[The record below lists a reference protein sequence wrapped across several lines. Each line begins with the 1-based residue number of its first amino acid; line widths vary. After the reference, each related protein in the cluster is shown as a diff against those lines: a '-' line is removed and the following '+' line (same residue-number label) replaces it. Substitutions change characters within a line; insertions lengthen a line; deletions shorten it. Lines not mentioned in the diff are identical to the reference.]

1 MAFRGLEALRSR
13 NYLLYLVG
21 HFTSQT
27 GAWVEQTAVSWILY
41 ELTGSALLL
50 GLAGLARAAPT
61 IALALV
67 GGAIAD
73 RLPRRTLLYCTES
86 MMLVNSLVIG
96 LLAWS
101 GRLEYWHLY
110 ALSFVNGTLGAF
122 SVPARQALFAGL
134 VPRSAVQSAVTFNA
148 VAVRL
153 GVLIGPSIGGAAL
166 AYGSYALPFLINA
179 VTFIGMILALRAM
192 EIPPVEPHGHSQ
204 PATLWHGMSEGLRF
218 VWDHPPLRVA
228 LALEVVSG
236 LFGHNITLITIIAKD
251 VLGTDAQGL
260 GWLLSALGAGGM
272 LAMIFMV
279 FAQLRHH
286 MRVIIYAGALYSLLL
301 AAFALSPL
309 LPLSIAFLFLL
320 GISDGIWGVNRNT
333 LAQTLVPDTLRGRVM
348 SVVVLTTRGS
358 APLGRLQ
365 AGFLADLVGAPAA
378 TLIGAA
384 VIGGAIARWWKLRVS
399 DGESKAERP
408 HRQ

>member
-1 MAFRGLEALRSR
+1 MALRGLEALRSR
-13 NYLLYLVG
+13 NYVLYLTG

-41 ELTGSALLL
+41 ELTHSALLL
-50 GLAGLARAAPT
+50 GLAGLARAVPT

-73 RLPRRTLLYCTES
+73 RVPRRTMLYCTES
-86 MMLVNSLVIG
+86 TMLVNSLVIG
-96 LLAWS
+96 FLAWS

-110 ALSFVNGTLGAF
+110 ALSFVNGTLSAF

-134 VPRSAVQSAVTFNA
+134 VPRTAVQSAVTFNA
-148 VAVRL
+148 VAVRC

-166 AYGSYALPFLINA
+166 AYGSYALPFWINA
-179 VTFIGMILALRAM
+179 ASFIGMLAALASMKISTGEAHARAKPGTLR
-192 EIPPVEPHGHSQ
+192 Q
-204 PATLWHGMSEGLRF
+204 GMSEGLRF
-218 VWDHPPLRVA
+218 VWGHAPLRVA

-251 VLGTDAQGL
+251 VLGTGAQGL

-286 MRVIIYAGALYSLLL
+286 MRVILTAGAIYSLLL
-301 AAFALSPL
+301 ASFALSHWLALSVVL
-309 LPLSIAFLFLL
+309 LFML
-320 GISDGIWGVNRNT
+320 GTCDGIWGVNRNT
-333 LAQTLVPDTLRGRVM
+333 LAQTTVPDALRGRVM

-365 AGFLADLVGAPAA
+365 AGFLADFVGAPVTTLVGATVIFIA
-378 TLIGAA
+378 IG
-384 VIGGAIARWWKLRVS
+384 RWWRLR
-399 DGESKAERP
+399 GAEL
-408 HRQ
+408 

>member
-1 MAFRGLEALRSR
+1 MALRGLEALRSR

-41 ELTGSALLL
+41 EMTGSALLL
-50 GLAGLARAAPT
+50 GLAGLARAVPT
-61 IALALV
+61 LALALI

-73 RLPRRTLLYCTES
+73 RLPRRLMLYCTEWT
-86 MMLVNSLVIG
+86 MLVNSLTVGI
-96 LLAWS
+96 LAWS

-110 ALSFVNGTLGAF
+110 ILSFVNGTLNSF

-134 VPRSAVQSAVTFNA
+134 VPRRAVQSAVTFNA
-148 VAVRL
+148 VAVRC

-166 AYGSYALPFLINA
+166 AYGSYALPFWINA
-179 VTFIGMILALRAM
+179 ATFIGMLLALRGM
-192 EIPPVEPHGHSQ
+192 DLPPVEPHLRSKPG
-204 PATLWHGMSEGLRF
+204 TLWEGMSEGLRF
-218 VWDHPPLRVA
+218 VWDHAPLRVA
-228 LALEVVSG
+228 LALEIVSG

-272 LAMIFMV
+272 MAMIFMV

-286 MRVIIYAGALYSLLL
+286 MRVILTAGALYSLLL
-301 AAFALSPL
+301 ASFALSHWLALSVVL
-309 LPLSIAFLFLL
+309 LFML
-320 GISDGIWGVNRNT
+320 GTCDGIWGVNRNT
-333 LAQTLVPDTLRGRVM
+333 LAQTLVPDSLRGRVM

-365 AGFLADLVGAPAA
+365 AGFLADLLGAPVA
-378 TLIGAA
+378 TLIGAG
-384 VIGGAIARWWKLRVS
+384 VIAGAIARWWRLRAV
-399 DGESKAERP
+399 A
-408 HRQ
+408 

>member
-1 MAFRGLEALRSR
+1 
-13 NYLLYLVG
+13 
-21 HFTSQT
+21 
-27 GAWVEQTAVSWILY
+27 VEQTAVSWILY

-50 GLAGLARAAPT
+50 GLAGLARAVPT

-73 RLPRRTLLYCTES
+73 RVPRRTLLYCTES
-86 MMLVNSLVIG
+86 MMLANSLVIG

-122 SVPARQALFAGL
+122 SIPARQALFAGL

-179 VTFIGMILALRAM
+179 ATFLGMLGALAAM
-192 EIPPVEPHGHSQ
+192 NIPPMEPHGHSKA
-204 PATLWHGMSEGLRF
+204 ATLWQGMAEGLRF
-218 VWDHPPLRVA
+218 VWDHAPLRVA
-228 LALEVVSG
+228 LALEIVSG

-251 VLGTDAQGL
+251 VLGTGAQGL

-301 AAFALSPL
+301 AAFALSPWL
-309 LPLSIAFLFLL
+309 VLSIALLFLL
-320 GISDGIWGVNRNT
+320 GICDGIWGVNRNT

-365 AGFLADLVGAPAA
+365 AGFLADLAGAPAA

-384 VIGGAIARWWKLRVS
+384 VIGGAIARWWRLRAS
-399 DGESKAERP
+399 EK
-408 HRQ
+408 

>member
-1 MAFRGLEALRSR
+1 MALRGLEALRSR
-13 NYLLYLVG
+13 NYVLYLTG

-41 ELTGSALLL
+41 ELTNSALLL
-50 GLAGLARAAPT
+50 GLAGLARAVPT

-73 RLPRRTLLYCTES
+73 RVPRRTMLYCTES
-86 MMLVNSLVIG
+86 TMLVNSLVIG
-96 LLAWS
+96 FLAWS

-110 ALSFVNGTLGAF
+110 ALSFVNGTLSAF

-134 VPRSAVQSAVTFNA
+134 VPKTAVQSAVTFNA
-148 VAVRL
+148 VAVRC

-166 AYGSYALPFLINA
+166 AYGSYALPFWINA
-179 VTFIGMILALRAM
+179 ASFIGMLGALAAMRLSPVPSHEKAKPGTLR
-192 EIPPVEPHGHSQ
+192 Q
-204 PATLWHGMSEGLRF
+204 GMSEGLRF
-218 VWDHPPLRVA
+218 VWDHAPLRVA

-236 LFGHNITLITIIAKD
+236 LFGHNITLITIIARD
-251 VLGTDAQGL
+251 VLGTGAQGL

-286 MRVIIYAGALYSLLL
+286 MRVILTAGAIYSLLL
-301 AAFALSPL
+301 ASFALSHWLALSVVL
-309 LPLSIAFLFLL
+309 LFML
-320 GISDGIWGVNRNT
+320 GTCDGIWGVNRNT
-333 LAQTLVPDTLRGRVM
+333 LAQTTVPDALRGRVM

-365 AGFLADLVGAPAA
+365 AGFLADFVGAPVT
-378 TLIGAA
+378 TLIGAT
-384 VIGGAIARWWKLRVS
+384 VIFIAIGRWWRLR
-399 DGESKAERP
+399 GAEL
-408 HRQ
+408 

>member
-1 MAFRGLEALRSR
+1 MRLRGLQALRSR
-13 NYLLYLVG
+13 NYVLYLIG

-41 ELTGSALLL
+41 ELTGSAVLL

-67 GGAIAD
+67 GGAVAD
-73 RLPRRTLLYCTES
+73 RLPRRAMLYCTES
-86 MMLVNSLVIG
+86 AMFTTSLAIG

-110 ALSFVNGTLGAF
+110 VLSFVNGTLSAF

-134 VPRSAVQSAVTFNA
+134 VPRTAMQSAVTFNA
-148 VAVRL
+148 VAVRA

-166 AYGSYALPFLINA
+166 AYGSYAAPFWINA
-179 VTFIGMILALRAM
+179 VSFIGMLAALAAM
-192 EIPPVEPHGHSQ
+192 RLAPMPTHESAPG
-204 PATLWHGMSEGLRF
+204 TLWHGMQEGLRF
-218 VWDHPPLRVA
+218 VWDQAPLRVA

-236 LFGHNITLITIIAKD
+236 LFGHNITLVTIIAKD
-251 VLGTDAQGL
+251 VLGTGAQGL

-279 FAQLRHH
+279 FAQLTRH
-286 MRVIIYAGALYSLLL
+286 MRVILYAGAVYCLLL
-301 AAFALSPL
+301 AAFALSL
-309 LPLSIAFLFLL
+309 WLALSAALLFLL
-320 GISDGIWGVNRNT
+320 GICDGIWGVNRNT
-333 LAQTLVPDTLRGRVM
+333 LAQTLVADSLRGRVM

-365 AGFLADLVGAPAA
+365 AGFVADLAGAPAA
-378 TLIGAA
+378 MLVGAA
-384 VIGGAIARWWKLRVS
+384 VIGVAIAKWWRLR
-399 DGESKAERP
+399 A
-408 HRQ
+408 

>member
-1 MAFRGLEALRSR
+1 MRLRGLEALRSR
-13 NYLLYLVG
+13 NYVLYLVG

-41 ELTGSALLL
+41 EMTGSALLL

-61 IALALV
+61 LALALI

-73 RLPRRTLLYCTES
+73 RLPRRLMLYCTES
-86 MMLVNSLVIG
+86 TMLVNSLAIG
-96 LLAWS
+96 ILAWT

-110 ALSFVNGTLGAF
+110 ILSFVNGTLNSF

-134 VPRSAVQSAVTFNA
+134 VPRSAVQSAVTLNA
-148 VAVRL
+148 VAVRC

-166 AYGSYALPFLINA
+166 AYGSYALPFWINA
-179 VTFIGMILALRAM
+179 ASFIGMIVALRAM
-192 EIPPVEPHGHSQ
+192 DLSSVASHEKTK
-204 PATLWHGMSEGLRF
+204 PASLWHGMSEGLRF
-218 VWDHPPLRVA
+218 VWGHAPLRVA

-236 LFGHNITLITIIAKD
+236 LFGHNVTLVTIIAKD
-251 VLGTDAQGL
+251 VLGTGAQGL

-272 LAMIFMV
+272 TAMIFMV

-286 MRVIIYAGALYSLLL
+286 MRVILYAGAIYSLLL
-301 AAFALSPL
+301 ASFALSHWLALSVVL
-309 LPLSIAFLFLL
+309 LFML
-320 GISDGIWGVNRNT
+320 GTCDGIWGVNRNT
-333 LAQTLVPDTLRGRVM
+333 LAQTTVSDALRGRVM

-378 TLIGAA
+378 MLVGAA
-384 VIGGAIARWWKLRVS
+384 VIGAAIAKWWRLRQS
-399 DGESKAERP
+399 PAC
-408 HRQ
+408 

>member
-1 MAFRGLEALRSR
+1 MALRSLEALRSR

-67 GGAIAD
+67 GGAVAD
-73 RLPRRTLLYCTES
+73 RLPRRAMLYCTES
-86 MMLVNSLVIG
+86 IMLVTSLAIG

-110 ALSFVNGTLGAF
+110 VLSFVNGTLSAF

-134 VPRSAVQSAVTFNA
+134 VPRTAVQSAVTFNA

-153 GVLIGPSIGGAAL
+153 GILIGPSIGGAAL
-166 AYGSYALPFLINA
+166 AYGSYALPFWINA
-179 VTFIGMILALRAM
+179 GSFVGMLAALAAM
-192 EIPPVEPHGHSQ
+192 RLPDAAAHGHAA
-204 PATLWHGMSEGLRF
+204 PATLWQGMREGLQF
-218 VWDHPPLRVA
+218 VWDHAPLRVA

-236 LFGHNITLITIIAKD
+236 FFGHNVTLITIIAKD
-251 VLGTDAQGL
+251 VIGTGAQGL

-272 LAMIFMV
+272 LAMITMV
-279 FAQLRHH
+279 IAQFTRH
-286 MRVIIYAGALYSLLL
+286 MRVILYAGALYALLL
-301 AAFALSPL
+301 AAFALSPW
-309 LPLSIAFLFLL
+309 LPLSALLLFAL
-320 GISDGIWGVNRNT
+320 GTCDGIWGVNRNT
-333 LAQTLVPDTLRGRVM
+333 LAQTLVPDALRGRVM
-348 SVVVLTTRGS
+348 SVVVLATRGS

-365 AGFLADLVGAPAA
+365 SGFVADLAGAPAA
-378 TLIGAA
+378 TLFGAA
-384 VIGGAIARWWKLRVS
+384 IIAGAIARWWRLRA
-399 DGESKAERP
+399 AEA
-408 HRQ
+408 

>member
-1 MAFRGLEALRSR
+1 MRFRGLEALGSR
-13 NYLLYLVG
+13 NYVLYLVG

-50 GLAGLARAAPT
+50 GLAGLARAVPT

-73 RLPRRTLLYCTES
+73 RLPRRAMLYCTES
-86 MMLVNSLVIG
+86 TMVVNSLAIG

-110 ALSFVNGTLGAF
+110 VLSFVNGTLGAF

-134 VPRSAVQSAVTFNA
+134 VPRSAMQSAVTFNA
-148 VAVRL
+148 VAVRC
-153 GVLIGPSIGGAAL
+153 GVLIGPAIGGAAL

-179 VTFIGMILALRAM
+179 ATFVGMLLALRAM
-192 EIPPVEPHGHSQ
+192 RLPPVEPHAQTQAG
-204 PATLWHGMSEGLRF
+204 TLWQGMEEGLRF
-218 VWDHPPLRVA
+218 VADRAPLRAA
-228 LALEVVSG
+228 LALEIVSG

-251 VLGTDAQGL
+251 VLHSDAQGL

-272 LAMIFMV
+272 AAMLFMV
-279 FAQLRHH
+279 LAQLTRH
-286 MRVIIYAGALYSLLL
+286 MRVILYAGAVYCLLL
-301 AAFALSPL
+301 AAFALSPWL
-309 LPLSIAFLFLL
+309 GLSSALLFLL
-320 GISDGIWGVNRNT
+320 GICDGVWGVNRNT
-333 LAQTLVPDTLRGRVM
+333 LAQMLVPDALRGRVM
-348 SVVVLTTRGS
+348 SVVVLSTRGS

-365 AGFLADLVGAPAA
+365 AGFLAGLVGAPAA

-384 VIGGAIARWWKLRVS
+384 VVAAAIANWWHLRT
-399 DGESKAERP
+399 A
-408 HRQ
+408 QA

>member
-1 MAFRGLEALRSR
+1 MPLRGLEALKSR
-13 NYLLYLVG
+13 NYVLYLFG

-50 GLAGLARAAPT
+50 GLAGLARAVPT
-61 IALALV
+61 IALALI

-73 RLPRRTLLYCTES
+73 RVPRRTMLYCTES
-86 MMLVNSLVIG
+86 TMLVNSLAIG
-96 LLAWS
+96 LLAWT

-110 ALSFVNGTLGAF
+110 VLSFVNGTLGAF

-134 VPRSAVQSAVTFNA
+134 VPKSAVQSAVTFNA
-148 VAVRL
+148 VAVRC

-179 VTFIGMILALRAM
+179 ATFIGMLLALRAM
-192 EIPPVEPHGHSQ
+192 HIPPMEPHAHQRPG
-204 PATLWHGMSEGLRF
+204 TLWQGMAEGLHF

-251 VLGTDAQGL
+251 VLATDAQGL
-260 GWLLSALGAGGM
+260 GYLLSALGAGGM
-272 LAMIFMV
+272 TAMIFMV

-286 MRVIIYAGALYSLLL
+286 MRVILTAGAIYSLLL
-301 AAFALSPL
+301 ASFAMSHWLALSVVLLFAL
-309 LPLSIAFLFLL
+309 
-320 GISDGIWGVNRNT
+320 GTCDGIWGVNRNT
-333 LAQTLVPDTLRGRVM
+333 LAQTTVPDTLRGRVM

-365 AGFLADLVGAPAA
+365 AGFLADIAGAPVA

-384 VIGGAIARWWKLRVS
+384 VIASAIAKWWKLRS
-399 DGESKAERP
+399 SSL
-408 HRQ
+408 

>member
-1 MAFRGLEALRSR
+1 MALRGLEALRSR
-13 NYLLYLVG
+13 NYVLYLFG

-50 GLAGLARAAPT
+50 GLAGLARAVPT
-61 IALALV
+61 LALALI

-73 RLPRRTLLYCTES
+73 RVPRRTMLYCTES

-110 ALSFVNGTLGAF
+110 VLSFVNGTLGAF

-134 VPRSAVQSAVTFNA
+134 VPRTAVQSAVTFNA
-148 VAVRL
+148 VAVRC

-166 AYGSYALPFLINA
+166 AYGSYAAPFLINA
-179 VTFIGMILALRAM
+179 ATFLGMLVALKAM
-192 EIPPVEPHGHSQ
+192 HLHSLESHPQ
-204 PATLWHGMSEGLRF
+204 SKPGTLWHGMAEGLRF
-218 VWDHPPLRVA
+218 VWGHAPLRVA

-251 VLGTDAQGL
+251 VIGTDPQGL
-260 GWLLSALGAGGM
+260 GGLLSALGAGGM
-272 LAMIFMV
+272 TAMIFMV
-279 FAQLRHH
+279 FAQLKRH
-286 MRVIIYAGALYSLLL
+286 MQVILYAGAIYSVLL
-301 AAFALSPL
+301 AGFALSPW
-309 LPLSIAFLFLL
+309 LPLSAALLFLL
-320 GISDGIWGVNRNT
+320 GTCDGIWGVNRNT
-333 LAQTLVPDTLRGRVM
+333 LAQTLVPDSLRGRVM

-378 TLIGAA
+378 TLVGAA
-384 VIGGAIARWWKLRVS
+384 VIAAAIGRWWRLRS
-399 DGESKAERP
+399 SAG
-408 HRQ
+408 